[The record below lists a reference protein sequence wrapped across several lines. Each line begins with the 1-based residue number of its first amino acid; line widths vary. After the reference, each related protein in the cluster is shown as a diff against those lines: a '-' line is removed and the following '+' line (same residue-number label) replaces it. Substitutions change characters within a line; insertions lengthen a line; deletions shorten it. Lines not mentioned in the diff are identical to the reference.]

1 MKTPA
6 RAVVDIGSNS
16 VKCLAAQ
23 GFGTNQQIIREI
35 SQVTRLGEKL
45 EATGKIGAE
54 SAERNL
60 AYLAKIRSACMELEV
75 GKILCVGAETLRRA
89 KDTESFAA
97 QLKCRT
103 GWQLRILTPEE
114 EARLSFES
122 ASALAPASGPCLVI
136 DSGGGSTEFSF
147 GHDSRPQA
155 SLSLPLGALTLSG
168 RFLPGDPPGPSEL
181 ERLREHIQT
190 LLAEYFPGPDKVI
203 GIACGGGVS
212 SMAAVALALQT
223 FNADQVQGYFLS
235 GAEIGRQIVRYS
247 SLREAQR
254 ARIPGLQQGRAGT
267 ILASALILEGIAR
280 HFQLEGFQVSSRG
293 LRHALLAEKYLGW
306 FQPFI

>member
-23 GFGTNQQIIREI
+23 GFGTNQQIIREFN
-35 SQVTRLGEKL
+35 QVSRLGAEL

-54 SAERNL
+54 AAERNL
-60 AYLAKIRSACMELEV
+60 AYLAEIRSACMELEV

-89 KDTESFAA
+89 EDAEHFAR
-97 QLKCRT
+97 QLKCLA
-103 GWQLRILTPEE
+103 GWELRVLAPEE
-114 EARLSFES
+114 EARLSFEA
-122 ASALAPASGPCLVI
+122 ASELAPAEEACLVI
-136 DSGGGSTEFSF
+136 DSGGGSTEFGF
-147 GHDSRPQA
+147 GSRRQLKA
-155 SLSLPLGALTLSG
+155 SHSLPLGALTLTRS
-168 RFLPGDPPGPSEL
+168 LIQADPPERIEL
-181 ERLREHIQT
+181 ERLREHIQA
-190 LLAEYFPGPDKVI
+190 LLAEYFPGPDKI
-203 GIACGGGVS
+203 FGIACGGGVS

-223 FNADQVQGYFLS
+223 FHADQVQGYFLS
-235 GAEIGRQIVRYS
+235 VAEIGRQIVRYS

-254 ARIPGLQQGRAGT
+254 ARIPGLQPGRAGT

-306 FQPFI
+306 FQPFV